1 MEETHGGRIG
11 APLYILHHDDYAE
24 LCNIRSMLIQMAEAA
39 YAEDQPG
46 EAHQR
51 LPMTRAEIYFFF
63 MEIASQIHEALNG
76 VRRDNHMSPRSG
88 WWQ

>member
-39 YAEDQPG
+39 YEEDRPHTAQLL
-46 EAHQR
+46 
-51 LPMTRAEIYFFF
+51 LPLTRAEVYFFF
-63 MEIASQIHEALNG
+63 MEIAEQIDTALNG
-76 VRRDNHMSPRSG
+76 VRRDNHIAPRSG